1 VVVHI
6 SESGDGVL
14 SGTIDYPDQ
23 GTSGNKLTAITY
35 EEPALHFECQPALV
49 VYDGTMNKDHS
60 VISGNWKSGGG
71 SVSLVL
77 KRSR

>member
-1 VVVHI
+1 
-6 SESGDGVL
+6 
-14 SGTIDYPDQ
+14 
-23 GTSGNKLTAITY
+23 
-35 EEPALHFECQPALV
+35 
-49 VYDGTMNKDHS
+49 MNKDHS